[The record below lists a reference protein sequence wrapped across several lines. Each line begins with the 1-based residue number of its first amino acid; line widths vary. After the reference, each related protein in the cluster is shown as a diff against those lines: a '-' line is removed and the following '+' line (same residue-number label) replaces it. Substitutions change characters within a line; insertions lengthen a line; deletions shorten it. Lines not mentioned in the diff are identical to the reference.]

1 MAEDRSQERAL
12 IGCPKCDAVYRL
24 RIPDL
29 NQHAVCLRCGHTL
42 ILGRGQ
48 ATAQLLSLSLAVL
61 ILVVAATFF
70 PFLSIDASGVS
81 NRVSVLD
88 VATSF
93 RSGWLVLVS
102 VTTVLFI
109 VALPALR
116 MSLLIYVLLP
126 LNRGMKAPAFARD
139 AFRLAQALKAW
150 TMTEIFALGCAVAL
164 VKVADLA
171 QLEFGPAFWMFMAVA
186 VITVA
191 ADRQYCAWSIWRA
204 IEADAGQSR

>member
-1 MAEDRSQERAL
+1 MADALQQKHNL

-24 RIPDL
+24 RVPAH
-29 NQHAVCLRCGHTL
+29 NQCAACRQCGHTL
-42 ILGRGQ
+42 ILGSGQ
-48 ATAQLLSLSLAVL
+48 ATARLLSLSLAVL
-61 ILVVAATFF
+61 ILVVAAAFF

-102 VTTVLFI
+102 VATVLFI

-126 LNRGMKAPAFARD
+126 LSRGRRAPSFARD

-171 QLEFGPAFWMFMAVA
+171 QLEFGPAFWMFMVLA
-186 VITVA
+186 VITIA

-204 IEADAGQSR
+204 IDTDRQSR

>member
-1 MAEDRSQERAL
+1 MADPILDARAL

-24 RIPDL
+24 RLPDTD
-29 NQHAVCLRCGHTL
+29 QRAVCRQCGTTL
-42 ILGRGQ
+42 ILGSRQ
-48 ATAQLLSLSLAVL
+48 AMVRLLSLSLAVL
-61 ILVVAATFF
+61 ILVIAAAFF
-70 PFLSIDASGVS
+70 PFLAIDASGLT

-102 VTTVLFI
+102 VSTVLFI

-116 MSLLIYVLLP
+116 MSLLVYVLLP
-126 LNRGMKAPAFARD
+126 LSRGYAPPAFARE

-171 QLEFGPAFWMFMAVA
+171 DLAFGPAFWMFMAMA
-186 VITVA
+186 VITVF
-191 ADRQYCAWSIWRA
+191 ADRQFCAWSIWRA
-204 IEADAGQSR
+204 IDAERGQ